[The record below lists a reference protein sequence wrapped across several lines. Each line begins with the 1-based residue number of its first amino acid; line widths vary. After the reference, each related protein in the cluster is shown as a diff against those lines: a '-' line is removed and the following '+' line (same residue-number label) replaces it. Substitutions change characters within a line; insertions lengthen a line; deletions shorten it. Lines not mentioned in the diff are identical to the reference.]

1 MVPVW
6 GSESHS
12 VLVRGEGG
20 VEEEAWPGLIY
31 TGSASDDSTG
41 VAWEVQALRCHQ
53 LHLKPVYSQQDLDPA
68 CRKIKLL
75 GHATLETN
83 SGCN

>member
-1 MVPVW
+1 MVPVR

-41 VAWEVQALRCHQ
+41 VTWEVQTLRCH
-53 LHLKPVYSQQDLDPA
+53 LKPAYSQQDLDPV
-68 CRKIKLL
+68 KK
-75 GHATLETN
+75 
-83 SGCN
+83 